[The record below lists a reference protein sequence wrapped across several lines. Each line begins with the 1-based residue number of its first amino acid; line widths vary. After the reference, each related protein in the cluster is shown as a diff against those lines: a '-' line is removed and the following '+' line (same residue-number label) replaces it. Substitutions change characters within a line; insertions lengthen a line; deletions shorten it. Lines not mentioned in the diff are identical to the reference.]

1 MLGKVTIIGRPN
13 VGKSSFFNMFTGHKI
28 AIVADEA
35 GTTRDI
41 IEFEYNDRD
50 NDIVYVLADSGWLDF
65 GSKTDEV
72 AVDII
77 ERTIRAIDESDM
89 LLWLVEYDKFT
100 DLDEEILRTIRKKK
114 YQNVVI
120 IATKA
125 DNEKKEM
132 EAYSLAWKGWIED
145 FFVVSTSHNKGISEL
160 RDFIA
165 NNFKSRGLHYAYEET
180 DDTFI
185 KLAMIGRPNV
195 GKSSLVNAIT
205 RENRVMVKD
214 MAGTTRDSVDTKFV
228 FKDETTPDEGQN
240 FVLIDTAGIRRA
252 SKIGTRNIEDW
263 SIMRTDRS
271 ISRSDVVAIVIDG
284 FDGIVHQDMAIIE
297 RALEEG
303 KWVIVVVNKWDKV
316 LAKPGINKDTIM
328 NKYIDY
334 LRQKI
339 EFMSWVSVIFV
350 SATEWKR
357 VDEILKRAIEIKEQ
371 RQKRVKTGIFNT
383 FLEQVIYKHPPTG
396 NKKSHKPKIYY
407 WSQVDINP
415 PKFVVSVNNPE
426 HFHFSYKRYL
436 ENRIRENFWYS
447 GTPVVI
453 EFKWRG
459 KTKDIVK

>member
-1 MLGKVTIIGRPN
+1 
-13 VGKSSFFNMFTGHKI
+13 
-28 AIVADEA
+28 
-35 GTTRDI
+35 
-41 IEFEYNDRD
+41 
-50 NDIVYVLADSGWLDF
+50 
-65 GSKTDEV
+65 
-72 AVDII
+72 
-77 ERTIRAIDESDM
+77 
-89 LLWLVEYDKFT
+89 
-100 DLDEEILRTIRKKK
+100 
-114 YQNVVI
+114 
-120 IATKA
+120 
-125 DNEKKEM
+125 
-132 EAYSLAWKGWIED
+132 
-145 FFVVSTSHNKGISEL
+145 
-160 RDFIA
+160 
-165 NNFKSRGLHYAYEET
+165 
-180 DDTFI
+180 
-185 KLAMIGRPNV
+185 
-195 GKSSLVNAIT
+195 
-205 RENRVMVKD
+205 
-214 MAGTTRDSVDTKFV
+214 
-228 FKDETTPDEGQN
+228 
-240 FVLIDTAGIRRA
+240 
-252 SKIGTRNIEDW
+252 
-263 SIMRTDRS
+263 
-271 ISRSDVVAIVIDG
+271 
-284 FDGIVHQDMAIIE
+284 MAIIE

>member
-1 MLGKVTIIGRPN
+1 MLGKVTVIWRPN
-13 VGKSSFFNMFTGHKI
+13 VGKSSFFNMYTGHKI

-50 NDIVYVLADSGWLDF
+50 NDIVYIISDSGWLDF

-89 LLWLVEYDKFT
+89 LLWLIEYDKFT

-120 IATKA
+120 VATKA

-132 EAYSLAWKGWIED
+132 EAYSLAWKGWID
-145 FFVVSTSHNKGISEL
+145 NFFVVSTSHNRWINDIKN
-160 RDFIA
+160 FIA
-165 NNFKSRGLHYAYEET
+165 DNFKSRGLHYAYDET

-228 FKDETTPDEGQN
+228 FKDETTSEEGQN

-271 ISRSDVVAIVIDG
+271 ISRADVVAVVIDG

-297 RALEEG
+297 KALEEG
-303 KWVIVVVNKWDKV
+303 KWIIVVVNKWDKV

-357 VDEILKRAIEIKEQ
+357 VDEILKRAIEIKEE
-371 RQKRVKTGIFNT
+371 RQKRIKTGIFNT

-407 WSQVDINP
+407 GSQVDINP

-436 ENRIRENFWYS
+436 ENRIRDNFWYA
-447 GTPVVI
+447 GTPISI